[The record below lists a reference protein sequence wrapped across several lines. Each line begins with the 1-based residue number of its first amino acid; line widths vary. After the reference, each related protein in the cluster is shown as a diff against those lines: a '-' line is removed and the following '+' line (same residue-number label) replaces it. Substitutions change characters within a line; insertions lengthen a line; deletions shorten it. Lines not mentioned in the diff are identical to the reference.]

1 MQSIPLG
8 DPVKTTWL
16 LIILFS
22 FFACGCSD
30 QPDPPR
36 QDAASRPEPAAS
48 FQNTEAVYDAALQGD
63 IGTVGAYLDRG
74 FGVDRADADQRSL
87 LMLAAFNGH
96 TELCRLLIEK
106 GADVNARDAGGS
118 TPLMFASTGPFVETV
133 QLLLKSGADPN
144 LVDTGEHFTA
154 LMHAAAEGQ
163 MEVVEALLKR
173 GADKTKKDADQD
185 TAEAFARQ
193 KGHGSVADYIRNYK

>member
-1 MQSIPLG
+1 M
-8 DPVKTTWL
+8 KTACL
-16 LIILFS
+16 LVLLFLC
-22 FFACGCSD
+22 FTCGCSD
-30 QPDPPR
+30 RSDLPR
-36 QDAASRPEPAAS
+36 QTADAQPAPSAA
-48 FQNTEAVYDAALQGD
+48 FQNPDAVYEAALQGD
-63 IGTVGAYLDRG
+63 IGTVGTYLDRG
-74 FGVDRADADQRSL
+74 FGVNRADADQRSL

-96 TELCRLLIEK
+96 AELCRLLIEK

-133 QLLLKSGADPN
+133 QLLLNSGADPN

-163 MEVVEALLKR
+163 LEVVQALLKH
-173 GADKTKKDADQD
+173 GADKTKKDVDQD